1 MGCQGGASRKVG
13 VEEEVGR
20 DRGGWD
26 VKEGCMR
33 RVGVEEEGVGT
44 DRGGWDVKEGC

>member
-1 MGCQGGASRKVG
+1 MGCQGGLL
-13 VEEEVGR
+13 
-20 DRGGWD
+20 
-26 VKEGCMR
+26 R